1 MGIFRKLGQR
11 LSEHPDHLRAQGI
24 RNQCDRVE
32 GVEQIAVIRPRT
44 KARVV
49 GVVQSIKV
57 IPQVNKRST
66 LEVQIY
72 DGTDEVTAV
81 WLGRRKIPGI
91 DLGSGLII
99 EGTIGRFRDDRL
111 KMINPAYELLPI
123 DFGQEH

>member
-1 MGIFRKLGQR
+1 MGILKKLGQR

-24 RNQCDRVE
+24 RTQCGRID

-49 GVVQSIKV
+49 GVVQSIMV
-57 IPQVNKRST
+57 VPRGPGRYS

-81 WLGRRKIPGI
+81 WLGRRRIAGI
-91 DLGSGLII
+91 DLGSGLILN
-99 EGTIGRFRDDRL
+99 GTIGRFGDDRL
-111 KMINPAYELLPI
+111 KMINPAYQLLPAG
-123 DFGQEH
+123 FGTQH